1 MPKPIRQ
8 VRNIKPPS
16 GRSKMEIVTD
26 IAKFIEEGMTLRKAL
41 KEVKDAPSSGHF
53 RNWVDEDKKVAEVYA
68 HARVRGY
75 KMLADELVDIADEA
89 QVAAEY
95 DGDDVTLR
103 LDSTAVARNN
113 LRISTRKWVLSK
125 MLPKIYGDKIVQEM
139 HGLGGGPI
147 QLAALDF
154 RGLTP
159 EELSILQG
167 LLAKAAPAPE
177 PVEKPT
183 DRGSHIT
190 RLLRD
195 TGYIPS

>member
-16 GRSKMEIVTD
+16 GRSRVEIVTD
-26 IAKFIEEGMTLRKAL
+26 IAQFIEDGMSLRKSL
-41 KEVKDAPSSGHF
+41 KMVKDAPSSGHF
-53 RNWVDEDKKVAEVYA
+53 RNWCDEDKNIALIYA
-68 HARVRGY
+68 GARIKGY
-75 KMLADELVDIADEA
+75 KLLADELVDIADEA
-89 QVAAEY
+89 VVSAEH
-95 DGDDVTLR
+95 DGEDIVLR

-125 MLPKIYGDKIVQEM
+125 MLPKIYGDKIVQEV

-159 EELSILQG
+159 EELNILQT
-167 LLAKAAPAPE
+167 LLAKAGPASEAVEKGPAP
-177 PVEKPT
+177 
-183 DRGSHIT
+183 GSRLG
-190 RLLRD
+190 RLLQD
-195 TGYIPS
+195 TGYVHS